1 MNLVL
6 TKKGEKMENTK
17 LEELRLALQQYK
29 VLMIK
34 SYAGQRT
41 ILEKNDEIAE
51 EPLVTIWSDEKK
63 NYSEIPKSE
72 AISKGLI
79 PIGNW
84 KTVKGHMEGFYF
96 CRDAQLQHFVCGIKF
111 ENAGK
116 FIRVVSQGAAHSFI
130 EKETGNI
137 HAFASYEKP
146 AKWVSAN
153 IYDESS
159 FCPTY
164 GKILDLYFWCSFD
177 DGEVA

>member
-17 LEELRLALQQYK
+17 EELRLALQQYK

-153 IYDESS
+153 IYDVSS

-164 GKILDLYFWCSFD
+164 GKILDPNFWCSFD

>member
-1 MNLVL
+1 
-6 TKKGEKMENTK
+6 MENTK
-17 LEELRLALQQYK
+17 EELRLALQQYK

-34 SYAGQRT
+34 SYVG
-41 ILEKNDEIAE
+41 KNKNYGPTEDTH
-51 EPLVTIWSDEKK
+51 VTIWSDEKE
-63 NYSEIPKSE
+63 NYSAIPKSE

-96 CRDAQLQHFVCGIKF
+96 CPDAQIQHFICGIKF
-111 ENAGK
+111 ENSAPLNANK

-153 IYDESS
+153 IYDVSS

-164 GKILDLYFWCSFD
+164 GKILDPTFWTSFD

>member
-34 SYAGQRT
+34 SYAGKWDPINRKRN
-41 ILEKNDEIAE
+41 ISEK
-51 EPLVTIWSDEKK
+51 LVTIWSDEKK

-72 AISKGLI
+72 AISKGLL

-96 CRDAQLQHFVCGIKF
+96 CRDAQLQHFICGIKF

-153 IYDESS
+153 IYDVSS

>member
-1 MNLVL
+1 
-6 TKKGEKMENTK
+6 MENTK
-17 LEELRLALQQYK
+17 EELRLALQQYK

-34 SYAGQRT
+34 SYAGKWDPINRKRN
-41 ILEKNDEIAE
+41 ISEK
-51 EPLVTIWSDEKK
+51 LVTIWSDEKK

-164 GKILDLYFWCSFD
+164 GKILDPTFWTSFD